1 MVAKK
6 LFTQNV
12 SGGIFNKSYMY
23 SKGGKASLSSS
34 GNKWNKKKK
43 PTSVKVEEKLNIY
56 NWKQRM
62 TYRLEEIIQNEK
74 EKIKDI
80 KYAYE

>member
-1 MVAKK
+1 MYQEEFLKRAICIQREEKQVYQA
-6 LFTQNV
+6 QEI
-12 SGGIFNKSYMY
+12 SGI
-23 SKGGKASLSSS
+23 
-34 GNKWNKKKK
+34 KKK